1 MADRLL
7 PIELTRGF
15 LRSFSA
21 SNTSDGFVGTP
32 LARKS
37 LVLLKISKK
46 MY

>member
-15 LRSFSA
+15 LRSCSA

-32 LARKS
+32 LARKKFS
-37 LVLLKISKK
+37 FIKDK
-46 MY
+46 